1 MIKRGT
7 LTYFQV
13 QCESRDLKCGNVVL
27 HPSGE
32 EDIRRMTVNH
42 HGRLLPA
49 LLTYAGFVL
58 INYLTTA
65 ARILTTYSLRKYNI
79 VHCMET
85 S

>member
-1 MIKRGT
+1 MIKSGM

-49 LLTYAGFVL
+49 PLTYAGFVL
-58 INYLTTA
+58 INYLTGA
-65 ARILTTYSLRKYNI
+65 ACILTTYSIRKYSI
-79 VHCMET
+79 VHYMER